1 MVLRV
6 KGLTLIELLVTLA
19 VAAILITVG
28 APAMTSI
35 LERFRA
41 QDAISQWQGD
51 LVYARQ
57 VAAAYQT
64 SVTVCPMG
72 GSTSCD
78 GDWTGGYTAFIDEN
92 SNGTLD
98 AEDES
103 LHQRSAINEKDHV
116 NRTAPQQFRFT
127 EDGFSEDSGALIY
140 CPGQT
145 DSPLSLGLSVSSTG
159 QTRQLENGQ
168 SCE

>member
-6 KGLTLIELLVTLA
+6 EGLTLIELLVTLA

-41 QDAISQWQGD
+41 QDVVNQWQGD

-72 GSTSCD
+72 GTTSCD
-78 GDWTGGYTAFIDEN
+78 GDWSVGYTAFVDV
-92 SNGTLD
+92 NGNGALD
-98 AEDES
+98 VEDES
-103 LHQRSAINEKDHV
+103 LHQRDAIDDRDHI
-116 NRTAPQQFRFT
+116 NPSAPQQFRFN
-127 EDGFSEDSGALIY
+127 EDGFSEDSGTLVY
-140 CPGQT
+140 CPNET
-145 DSPLSLGLSVSSTG
+145 NSVFSRGLSVSSTG
-159 QTRQLENGQ
+159 QTRQLVVGLP
-168 SCE
+168 CE

>member
-1 MVLRV
+1 MIDRDN
-6 KGLTLIELLVTLA
+6 GLTLVELLVTLA

-41 QDAISQWQGD
+41 QDAVSQWQGD

-72 GSTSCD
+72 GATNCD
-78 GDWTGGYTAFIDEN
+78 GDWTAGYTAFIDVN
-92 SNGTLD
+92 GNGTLD
-98 AEDES
+98 ADDEA
-103 LHQRSAINEKDHV
+103 LHQRDAINGQDYV
-116 NRTAPQQFRFT
+116 NSTAPRQIRFT
-127 EDGFSEDSGALIY
+127 EDGFAEDSGTLIY
-140 CPGQT
+140 CPGET
-145 DSPLSLGLSVSSTG
+145 DSALSMGLSVSSTG
-159 QTRQLENGQ
+159 QTRQLDNGLN
-168 SCE
+168 CE

>member
-1 MVLRV
+1 MVLLS

-19 VAAILITVG
+19 VAAILIALG

-41 QDAISQWQGD
+41 QDAVSQWQGD

-72 GSTSCD
+72 GTTSCD
-78 GDWTGGYTAFIDEN
+78 GEWTSGYTAFIDEN
-92 SNGTLD
+92 GNGTLD

-103 LHQRSAINEKDHV
+103 LHQRGAINDQDHI
-116 NRTAPQQFRFT
+116 NPNAPEQIRFS
-127 EDGFSEDSGALIY
+127 EDGFSKDSGALIY

-159 QTRQLENGQ
+159 QTRQLGNGQ
-168 SCE
+168 NCE

>member
-41 QDAISQWQGD
+41 QDAVSQWQGD

-57 VAAAYQT
+57 VTTTSTAASFT
-64 SVTVCPMG
+64 VTHPRM
-72 GSTSCD
+72 
-78 GDWTGGYTAFIDEN
+78 
-92 SNGTLD
+92 
-98 AEDES
+98 S
-103 LHQRSAINEKDHV
+103 LAPPIARSPII
-116 NRTAPQQFRFT
+116 
-127 EDGFSEDSGALIY
+127 S
-140 CPGQT
+140 
-145 DSPLSLGLSVSSTG
+145 SPPVSIWCH
-159 QTRQLENGQ
+159 R
-168 SCE
+168 C

>member
-1 MVLRV
+1 MMRCV

-19 VAAILITVG
+19 VAAVLITVG

-41 QDAISQWQGD
+41 QDAVSQWQGD
-51 LVYARQ
+51 IVYARQ

-72 GSTSCD
+72 GTTSCD
-78 GDWTGGYTAFIDEN
+78 GDWTVGYTAFIDVN
-92 SNGTLD
+92 GNGTLD
-98 AEDES
+98 AEDEA
-103 LHQRSAINEKDHV
+103 LHQRDAINGQDYV
-116 NRTAPQQFRFT
+116 NSTAPKQIRFT
-127 EDGFSEDSGALIY
+127 EDGFSKDSGMLIY

-145 DSPLSLGLSVSSTG
+145 DSQLSLGLSLSSTG
-159 QTRQLENGQ
+159 QTRQLENCLT
-168 SCE
+168 CE

>member
-1 MVLRV
+1 MLSL

-28 APAMTSI
+28 VPAMTSL

-41 QDAISQWQGD
+41 QDAVSQWRGD

-64 SVTVCPMG
+64 SVTVCPMAG
-72 GSTSCD
+72 TTSCD
-78 GDWTGGYTAFIDEN
+78 GDWTGGYTAFIDVN

-103 LHQRSAINEKDHV
+103 LHQRDAINDQDHI
-116 NRTAPQQFRFT
+116 NPTAPPQIRFT
-127 EDGFSEDSGALIY
+127 EDGFSEDSGILIY

-145 DSPLSLGLSVSSTG
+145 DSTLSLGLSVSSTG
-159 QTRQLENGQ
+159 QTRQLENGLT
-168 SCE
+168 CN

>member
-1 MVLRV
+1 MLCV
-6 KGLTLIELLVTLA
+6 KGLTLIELLVALA

-28 APAMTSI
+28 APAMTSM

-41 QDAISQWQGD
+41 QDAVSQWRGD

-72 GSTSCD
+72 GTASCD
-78 GDWTGGYTAFIDEN
+78 GDWTGGYTAFIDVN

-103 LHQRSAINEKDHV
+103 LYQRGAINEQDHI
-116 NRTAPQQFRFT
+116 NPTAPPQIRFT
-127 EDGFSEDSGALIY
+127 EEGFSEDSGRLVY

-145 DSPLSLGLSVSSTG
+145 DSALSLGFSVSSTG
-159 QTRQLENGQ
+159 QTRQPENGQ

>member
-1 MVLRV
+1 MLCV
-6 KGLTLIELLVTLA
+6 KGLTLIELLVALA

-28 APAMTSI
+28 APAMTSM

-41 QDAISQWQGD
+41 QDAVSQWRGD

-72 GSTSCD
+72 GTASCD
-78 GDWTGGYTAFIDEN
+78 GDWTDGYTAFIDVN

-103 LHQRSAINEKDHV
+103 LYQRGAINEQDHI
-116 NRTAPQQFRFT
+116 NPTAPPQIRFT
-127 EDGFSEDSGALIY
+127 EEGFSEDSGRLVY

-145 DSPLSLGLSVSSTG
+145 DSALSLGLSVSSTG
-159 QTRQLENGQ
+159 QTRQPENGQ

>member
-35 LERFRA
+35 LEHFRA
-41 QDAISQWQGD
+41 QEAVSQWRGD

-72 GSTSCD
+72 STTSCH
-78 GDWTGGYTAFIDEN
+78 GDWTGGYTTFIDVN

-103 LHQRSAINEKDHV
+103 LHRRDAINDQDHI
-116 NRTAPQQFRFT
+116 NSTAPPQIRFT
-127 EDGFSEDSGALIY
+127 EDGFSEDSGTLIY
-140 CPGQT
+140 CPSQT
-145 DSPLSLGLSVSSTG
+145 DSALSLGLSVSSTG
-159 QTRQLENGQ
+159 QTRQLKNALT
-168 SCE
+168 CD

>member
-1 MVLRV
+1 MIDRDN
-6 KGLTLIELLVTLA
+6 GLTLVELLATLA

-41 QDAISQWQGD
+41 QDAVSQWQGD

-72 GSTSCD
+72 GTTSCD
-78 GDWTGGYTAFIDEN
+78 GGWAGGYTAFIDVN
-92 SNGTLD
+92 GNGTLD

-103 LHQRSAINEKDHV
+103 LHQREAINDQDHI
-116 NRTAPQQFRFT
+116 NPAAPQQIRFT
-127 EDGFSEDSGALIY
+127 EEGFSEDAGRLIY
-140 CPGQT
+140 CPGET
-145 DSPLSLGLSVSSTG
+145 DSALSMGLSVSSTG
-159 QTRQLENGQ
+159 QTRQLGNGL

>member
-1 MVLRV
+1 MMLCV
-6 KGLTLIELLVTLA
+6 KGLTLIELLVALA

-28 APAMTSI
+28 APAMTSM

-41 QDAISQWQGD
+41 QDAVSQWRGD

-72 GSTSCD
+72 GTASCD
-78 GDWTGGYTAFIDEN
+78 GDWTGGYTAFIDVN

-103 LHQRSAINEKDHV
+103 LYQRGAINEQDHI
-116 NRTAPQQFRFT
+116 NPTAPPQIRFT
-127 EDGFSEDSGALIY
+127 EEGFSEDSGRLVY

-145 DSPLSLGLSVSSTG
+145 DSALSLGLSVSSTG
-159 QTRQLENGQ
+159 QTRRPENGQ

>member
-1 MVLRV
+1 MLCV
-6 KGLTLIELLVTLA
+6 KGLTLIELLVALA

-28 APAMTSI
+28 APAMTSM

-41 QDAISQWQGD
+41 QDAVSQWRGD

-72 GSTSCD
+72 GTASCD
-78 GDWTGGYTAFIDEN
+78 GDWTGGYTAFIDVN

-103 LHQRSAINEKDHV
+103 LYQRGAINEQDHI
-116 NRTAPQQFRFT
+116 NPTAPPQIRFT
-127 EDGFSEDSGALIY
+127 EEGFSEDSGRLVY

-145 DSPLSLGLSVSSTG
+145 DSALSLGLSVSSTG
-159 QTRQLENGQ
+159 QTRRPENGQ

>member
-1 MVLRV
+1 MLCV
-6 KGLTLIELLVTLA
+6 KGLTLIELLVALA

-28 APAMTSI
+28 APAMTSM

-41 QDAISQWQGD
+41 QDAVSQWRGD

-72 GSTSCD
+72 GTASCD

-103 LHQRSAINEKDHV
+103 LYQRGAINEQDHI
-116 NRTAPQQFRFT
+116 NPTAPPQIRFT
-127 EDGFSEDSGALIY
+127 EEGFSEDSGRLVY

-145 DSPLSLGLSVSSTG
+145 DSALSLGLSVSSTG
-159 QTRQLENGQ
+159 QTRRPENGQ

>member
-41 QDAISQWQGD
+41 QDAVSQWQGD

-72 GSTSCD
+72 GSPVVMV
-78 GDWTGGYTAFIDEN
+78 TGPAVTPRL
-92 SNGTLD
+92 ST
-98 AEDES
+98 
-103 LHQRSAINEKDHV
+103 
-116 NRTAPQQFRFT
+116 RTAMAPSTPRMNHSINVARLTKRTTLIPLRRSSF
-127 EDGFSEDSGALIY
+127 ALPRTASQRI
-140 CPGQT
+140 QAH
-145 DSPLSLGLSVSSTG
+145 
-159 QTRQLENGQ
+159 
-168 SCE
+168 

>member
-1 MVLRV
+1 MVHRA

-41 QDAISQWQGD
+41 QDAVSQWQGD

-72 GSTSCD
+72 GTTSCD
-78 GDWTGGYTAFIDEN
+78 GDWAGGYTAFIDVN
-92 SNGTLD
+92 GNGTLD

-103 LHQRSAINEKDHV
+103 LHQREAINDQDHI
-116 NRTAPQQFRFT
+116 NPTAPQLIRFT
-127 EDGFSEDSGALIY
+127 EEGFSEDSGTLIY
-140 CPGQT
+140 CPGET
-145 DSPLSLGLSVSSTG
+145 DSALSLGLSVSSTG
-159 QTRQLENGQ
+159 QTRQLDNGL